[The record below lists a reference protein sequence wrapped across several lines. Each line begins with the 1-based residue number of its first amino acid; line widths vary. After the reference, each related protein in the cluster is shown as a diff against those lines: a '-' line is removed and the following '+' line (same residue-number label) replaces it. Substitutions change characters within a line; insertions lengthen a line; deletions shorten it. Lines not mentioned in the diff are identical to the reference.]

1 MAVVGEAEFANP
13 APVRRSVPDFVGNLG
28 AEAHYLSRRPT
39 RTATSAKI
47 DHKGPAADVFS
58 AKKLGDAANMSK
70 PDKSERQDGRYK
82 ADITAGSLKLAE
94 SRRIAELLL
103 QGVDVKGWNEAILD
117 RNVLQIRSP
126 ATAKR
131 MASFIR
137 ARLKTMG
144 PELWKLVRDA
154 QGTVATHAIFA
165 AALKHSPLLGDFVE
179 LVVGE
184 QRRRFAPILP
194 LRLFD
199 EYLEGCRERDHEM
212 VEWNEATR
220 KRLRSSV
227 YQILAQAAV
236 IDNTKSLKLQPVF
249 ISDQVLSYLKAERE
263 CYVLRCMT
271 ACQ

>member
-13 APVRRSVPDFVGNLG
+13 VPVRRSVPDFVGNLG
-28 AEAHYLSRRPT
+28 AEANYLSRRPT
-39 RTATSAKI
+39 RTATSAKR
-47 DHKGPAADVFS
+47 DHKGPAADVSS
-58 AKKLGDAANMSK
+58 AKKRGDAANMSK

-94 SRRIAELLL
+94 SRRIADLLL
-103 QGVDVKGWNEAILD
+103 QGVDVKGWNEAISTATSCKSEVQRQQSVWRASSERDLRRWG
-117 RNVLQIRSP
+117 RNSGNSSE
-126 ATAKR
+126 T
-131 MASFIR
+131 
-137 ARLKTMG
+137 LKG
-144 PELWKLVRDA
+144 A
-154 QGTVATHAIFA
+154 VATHAIFA

-212 VEWNEATR
+212 AEWNEATR

-227 YQILAQAAV
+227 YQILAQAGV
-236 IDNTKSLKLQPVF
+236 VDNTKSLKLQPVF
-249 ISDQVLSYLKAERE
+249 ISDQVLRYLKAERE
-263 CYVLRCMT
+263 YYVLRCMT

>member
-1 MAVVGEAEFANP
+1 MP
-13 APVRRSVPDFVGNLG
+13 
-28 AEAHYLSRRPT
+28 
-39 RTATSAKI
+39 
-47 DHKGPAADVFS
+47 
-58 AKKLGDAANMSK
+58 K
-70 PDKSERQDGRYK
+70 PGKSERQNGRYK

-94 SRRIAELLL
+94 SRRVADLLL
-103 QGVDVKGWNEAILD
+103 QRVDVKGWNEAIVD
-117 RNVLQIRSP
+117 RNILQIRSP

-131 MASFIR
+131 LASFIR

-144 PELWKLVRDA
+144 PELWKLVRDG
-154 QGTVATHAIFA
+154 QGAIATHAIFA

-184 QRRRFAPILP
+184 KRGRFASILP

-212 VEWNEATR
+212 AEWSEATR
-220 KRLRSSV
+220 MRLRSSI
-227 YQILAQAAV
+227 YQILAQAGV

-249 ISDQVLSYLKAERE
+249 FSDQVLSYLESERE
-263 CYVLRCMT
+263 YYVLRCMA